1 MPVPDTPAGVE
12 DVLSSTAAE
21 RVRFCRTRQGTSR
34 LSPEGL
40 AIPSRSP
47 VEFRATTDDFGGLGY
62 DGASPFCVVG
72 VASRCQAGPCFDRRG
87 QRHGAADSSKHQ
99 WKVAPGR
106 LSHPCREP
114 SWLSTGVADPP
125 VGGESRAGGAWQAGR
140 SACASGVAGEHVLL
154 EDVPGVGKTLIAR
167 PWLGCVGHFP
177 PHQFTPDLLPAD
189 ITGSSYYN
197 AKGVISSS
205 ARAVFA
211 NIVWRTK
218 STDDARTQ
226 GLVGSDERRQSRS
239 TATHLLERP
248 FMVIATQ
255 NPLEFEGTYPLPE
268 SQLDRF
274 LMRISVGYPER
285 DQELRVLVDHRAGEP
300 VDRLEA
306 VLTGRQVEE
315 LQDEVRR
322 VRVDDSINEYLL
334 DVVHATRTT
343 EDLQVGVS
351 IRGALSYYRACQALA
366 MAEGRDYVVPD
377 DVKRLAVPILSHR
390 VLTKG
395 YLHGS
400 QREAL
405 EALIGRLV
413 EEVPVPS

>member
-1 MPVPDTPAGVE
+1 MAIDQGSLIHQLE
-12 DVLSSTAAE
+12 ENLE
-21 RVRFCRTRQGTSR
+21 RVVLGKRDVIR
-34 LSPEGL
+34 L
-40 AIPSRSP
+40 
-47 VEFRATTDDFGGLGY
+47 
-62 DGASPFCVVG
+62 CVV
-72 VASRCQAGPCFDRRG
+72 A
-87 QRHGAADSSKHQ
+87 
-99 WKVAPGR
+99 
-106 LSHPCREP
+106 L
-114 SWLSTGVADPP
+114 L
-125 VGGESRAGGAWQAGR
+125 
-140 SACASGVAGEHVLL
+140 AGEHVLL
-154 EDVPGVGKTLIAR
+154 EDVPGVGKTLIAKALAR
-167 PWLGCVGHFP
+167 SVSGTFRRI
-177 PHQFTPDLLPAD
+177 QFTPDLLPAD

-197 AKGVISSS
+197 AKGSDFVFS
-205 ARAVFA
+205 RGPVFA
-211 NIVWRTK
+211 NIVLADEINRT
-218 STDDARTQ
+218 TPRTQ
-226 GLVGSDERRQSRS
+226 SALLEAMSERQVSVDG
-239 TATHLLERP
+239 TTHLLERP

-395 YLHGS
+395 YLHGG